1 MPHGKHVKVVIGV
14 DGSCQVDAVQ
24 FTDASCLSV
33 TKEITAALG
42 GGIMREESKPE
53 ARICRCCGQPDK
65 ARIR

>member
-42 GGIMREESKPE
+42 GGIIREESKPE
-53 ARICRCCGQPDK
+53 ARIHQHCGQADK
-65 ARIR
+65 ERTR

>member
-1 MPHGKHVKVVIGV
+1 MSRGKHIKITIGV

-42 GGIMREESKPE
+42 GGITNEEVKPE
-53 ARICRCCGQPDK
+53 ARVPQRIGQADRQ
-65 ARIR
+65 ASR